1 MKNTLP
7 ILLFLFALPTNAQI
21 KHFRNGYVNFALSSH
36 QDIAWMNVPDSCTE
50 FRIEKLLLPSLRMLE
65 HDPSY
70 CFTMEYALTLEEF
83 LQKYPERK
91 KEMIKL
97 TSRKRLDWGATFN
110 QPYESLLSGEA
121 LIREVYL
128 GKRWLK
134 TQLPG
139 CDFLTV
145 FNPDVPGR
153 SLQTSQI
160 YAKAGIKY
168 NVISRFSPGIY
179 RWFSPDGSSLIC
191 KSNGIYCDYA
201 RTLAGIQ
208 NKEEKKN
215 YIRSI
220 VKSWDS
226 YYEKYKIRKNLFFLH
241 TDDNE
246 EPYNYREIFDEL
258 SAEKNMPKFK
268 YTTVSSAMS
277 ELISKKSE
285 PIPLFGEW
293 PNLWLYI
300 HNPTHHQAVSMMRN
314 AQRTLV
320 YVEKYASIYGM
331 LTNSFDAYPQDKLN
345 EAWKCAIYPD
355 HGWGGNGG
363 TITDEFFKNKF
374 KQAKESADCMLN
386 KTLKQIAALIDH
398 KQEGIPIT
406 VFNPQSWSC
415 TNNVTA
421 SLNIYPLNTDFEDII
436 LVDEKGNI
444 IPFQCSP
451 IQSETNDGDIQIVFK
466 ADSVPSVG
474 YKSYYLQRKTQDQS
488 KRADVTDIENSY
500 YRVSFVP
507 GGVKSI
513 IDKRLNKELL
523 RTDKFLGGEVF
534 CTRSVGNGAGEFTEI
549 QPITME
555 GFEKSSDYSPQWNI
569 IETGKIREVRECSS
583 RFKNSTIVQRV
594 IVYNN
599 LPKIDFEID
608 ILGFD
613 GAKSREY
620 RMTMPL
626 NQTESTISYEVPM
639 GVVEI
644 GKNDLSIP
652 AGKVNT
658 YLDYSIPLNQTPLR
672 ECQNWIASSDS
683 SFNVMLSSSVGVFG
697 YKDATSDPV
706 CYPVLQPVLLA
717 SRRSCHWN
725 GNWYLQQGTH
735 SYRFS
740 LSSSEGD
747 WRNTHQR
754 GTQFAEP
761 LLVIS
766 GNTDN
771 SKQKLLTPSY
781 SFFHVDQDNV
791 IISTIKKS
799 EDDNGI
805 IVRLFDIEG
814 KDSNV
819 KLWSFKPLKSSYS
832 TNIIEEENNCMQGEG
847 HTLPMKIGHHAI
859 ETYKLIY

>member
-1 MKNTLP
+1 MKK
-7 ILLFLFALPTNAQI
+7 LLSPLLLIFALSANAQI
-21 KHFRNGYVNFALSSH
+21 KYFKNGNVNFALSSH

-50 FRIEKLLLPSLRMLE
+50 FRIEKLLMPSLRMLE

-83 LQKYPERK
+83 LRKYPERK
-91 KEMIKL
+91 EEMVQL
-97 TSRKRLDWGATFN
+97 TSKKRLDWGATFN

-139 CDFLTV
+139 SDFLTV

-201 RTLAGIQ
+201 RTLAGIK
-208 NKEEKKN
+208 NKEDKKS

-220 VKSWDS
+220 VESWDS
-226 YYEKYKIRKNLFFLH
+226 YYEKYKIQKNLFFLH

-246 EPYNYREIFDEL
+246 EPYNYRQIFDEL
-258 SAEKNMPKFK
+258 SAETNMPKFR
-268 YTTVSSAMS
+268 YMTVSSAMS
-277 ELISKKSE
+277 ELMSKKSE
-285 PIPLFGEW
+285 PISLSGEW

-331 LTNSFDAYPQDKLN
+331 LTNSFDTYPQEKIN

-363 TITDEFFKNKF
+363 TITDDFFKNKF
-374 KQAKESADCMLN
+374 KQAKESADSMLN
-386 KTLKQIAALIDH
+386 KTLRQISTLIDH
-398 KQEGIPIT
+398 KQEGIPII
-406 VFNPQSWSC
+406 VFNPHSWSC
-415 TNNVTA
+415 TNAVTA
-421 SLNIYPLNTDFEDII
+421 SLNIYSLNANFEDIT
-436 LVDEKGNI
+436 LVDEKGTE

-451 IQSETNDGDIQIVFK
+451 IKNGTDDGDIQIVFK

-474 YKSYYLQRKTQDQS
+474 YKSYYLQRKTQEQS
-488 KRADVTDIENSY
+488 SQTAVVDIDNSY
-500 YRVSFVP
+500 YQVSFAP

-523 RTDKFLGGEVF
+523 CTEKFLGGEVF
-534 CTRSVGNGAGEFTEI
+534 CTQSVGNGAGEFTEI

-555 GFEKSSDYSPQWNI
+555 NFEKSTDYSPQWNI

-583 RFKNSTIVQRV
+583 RFRNSTVVQRV

-608 ILGFD
+608 IQGFD
-613 GAKSREY
+613 GGKNREY
-620 RMTMPL
+620 RMTLPL
-626 NQTESTISYEVPM
+626 NQTDNKISYEVPM

-652 AGKVNT
+652 AGKVNAS
-658 YLDYSIPLNQTPLR
+658 LDYNIPLNQTPLR

-683 SFNVMLSSSVGVFG
+683 NINVMLSSSVGVFG
-697 YKDATSDPV
+697 YKDATSNPV
-706 CYPVLQPVLLA
+706 SYPVLQPVLLA
-717 SRRSCHWN
+717 SRKSCHWN

-747 WRNTHQR
+747 WKNMHQQ

-761 LLVIS
+761 LLVVS
-766 GNTDN
+766 GNTGDCT
-771 SKQKLLTPSY
+771 QKFLTPSY
-781 SFFHVDQDNV
+781 SFFHVDKNNV
-791 IISTIKKS
+791 IISTIKKC
-799 EDDNGI
+799 EDDKGI

-814 KDSNV
+814 EDSNV
-819 KLWSFKPLKSSYS
+819 NLWSFKSLKNSYS
-832 TNIIEEENNCMQGEG
+832 TNIIEEVNSPIHKEG
-847 HTLPMKIGHHAI
+847 HVLPLKIGHHAI